1 MRLATTINIILEQ
14 YSQLSSLVIPSYM
27 IMLLEKSFCVHLAAG
42 SVAAELFMQHC
53 VMIGSRQIFVGRKWY
68 YMNAYIRTS
77 MCSIPLTTV
86 VSGTLCTSLM
96 GHTANSVSGRWMCLL
111 SG

>member
-1 MRLATTINIILEQ
+1 
-14 YSQLSSLVIPSYM
+14 
-27 IMLLEKSFCVHLAAG
+27 
-42 SVAAELFMQHC
+42 MQHC

-77 MCSIPLTTV
+77 MCSIQLTIV
-86 VSGTLCTSLM
+86 VSGVLRTSLM
-96 GHTANSVSGRWMCLL
+96 GHTANSLSECHMLLL